1 MGVAKIDPQAA
12 AEAMLRAGYKPL
24 EPYTKSHGKWKCIH
38 IVCGE
43 IVHPSYHG
51 ISQGQGGCYACGR
64 KVVGDKARSSEIE
77 MVQIMLESKLQPLEP
92 YKDSKSPWKSRC
104 LECGK
109 TVSPTISNIKNGQ
122 NGCGFC
128 SGNIVDVDDALN
140 KMKLANLLPLVEY
153 KSGKTKWKSK

>member
-43 IVHPSYHG
+43 IVYPSYHG

-64 KVVGDKARSSEIE
+64 KVVRDKARSSENE
-77 MVQIMLESKLQPLEP
+77 MIQIMLESKLKLSISSP
-92 YKDSKSPWKSRC
+92 DIAFAVSASKLFKG
-104 LECGK
+104 LFG
-109 TVSPTISNIKNGQ
+109 
-122 NGCGFC
+122 
-128 SGNIVDVDDALN
+128 LN
-140 KMKLANLLPLVEY
+140 TGGAIFLT
-153 KSGKTKWKSK
+153 G